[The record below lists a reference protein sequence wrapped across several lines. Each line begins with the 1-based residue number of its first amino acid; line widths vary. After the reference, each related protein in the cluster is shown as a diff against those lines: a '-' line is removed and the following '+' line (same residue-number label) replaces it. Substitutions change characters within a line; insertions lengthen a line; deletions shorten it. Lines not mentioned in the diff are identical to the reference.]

1 MLMKYLSCNNI
12 ICRSI
17 SIITKFNQAVLDM
30 ANSSSAPVTNYST
43 SDLNDGDNDNRIM
56 NTGMLILEDRC
67 VRCGAPVVD
76 DRMVCEKCVCKVIE
90 SKAKSLSPKTWY

>member
-1 MLMKYLSCNNI
+1 
-12 ICRSI
+12 
-17 SIITKFNQAVLDM
+17 M

-43 SDLNDGDNDNRIM
+43 SDLNDGDDNRIM
-56 NTGMLILEDRC
+56 NTGMLILKDRC

-90 SKAKSLSPKTWY
+90 SKAKSLSPNTWY

>member
-1 MLMKYLSCNNI
+1 
-12 ICRSI
+12 
-17 SIITKFNQAVLDM
+17 M

-43 SDLNDGDNDNRIM
+43 SDLNDGDNKNRVM
-56 NTGMLILEDRC
+56 NTGLLILEDRC

-90 SKAKSLSPKTWY
+90 SKTKSLSKDVVLKL

>member
-1 MLMKYLSCNNI
+1 MLMTYLSCNNI

-30 ANSSSAPVTNYST
+30 ANSSSV
-43 SDLNDGDNDNRIM
+43 DLNDGDNDNRIM

-90 SKAKSLSPKTWY
+90 SKAKPFSPKTWY